1 MMYDI
6 GCVGTPKRI
15 YDRLRGHT
23 SCIRFGAPIHH
34 RLTNYAALFFLLFLT
49 SCLSTK
55 QLEGNKYLLTA
66 QNVRGSRSIP
76 TDELESLIPQKTN
89 RRILG
94 LPITPALWF
103 YRFGQQSYNREAAL
117 RNLQE
122 KTSEFDSLS
131 DQLTDSA
138 NVNSDT
144 DVRLRKLNRRYARQL
159 NRLRLRAEEGNWL
172 MRSLGEP
179 PSYFSE
185 ADARTNALKIREYVT
200 NKGFLNAQTTYRL
213 DTLLRRQIRV
223 NYVVTEN
230 NPFYIRTVDYEI
242 ADPRIDSIVR
252 QLLNK
257 SALRTGI
264 RFDVNNLA
272 TERIRIESLLR
283 DRGYYGF
290 SRQYVRATDVDTT
303 RRFMRVSGQD
313 SLQRSLDLYVQILNP
328 PGKSAHPVYTFGG
341 VTVRI
346 DGSQEAGAAGPVPAT
361 ISLADTTRQNG
372 IAYLRN
378 GRDISTRLLDSKIR
392 IRPGTLY
399 SQFDYRDTQRQLFLL
414 NQFKFVNVNFTD
426 TTNRRLQTLIT
437 ASPLDKYEYSFEGG
451 LFVLYQ
457 NQSSYP
463 GPFANL
469 TFRVRNLFGG
479 LETLETSVRYGFE
492 AQTGFSNSTTTDAS
506 RAYRATEIGVT
517 TSLIFPQI
525 LFPGGVRFRFTP
537 YAPRTQV
544 SLGFTNTRRPDFQ
557 RSLLRATMAYN
568 WQSSPAR
575 QFSFLI
581 ADINLINAGQGGNDT
596 ISNQFEELLNRDQA
610 LGGTLFRS
618 FRRSFASG
626 VSMAYTYNT
635 NVIGQNRRANFLRAI
650 VESGGTTLNLFSNR
664 QVQRF
669 FNPQGTDSTGLQY
682 YKYLRFS
689 VDYRHYIPLRSR
701 TTLAFR
707 INTGLVYGYG
717 ANGGPAPYE
726 KLFFAG
732 GSNSIRAWLPRRLG
746 PGSAFPQ
753 PSTNKPGQPAISSDA
768 DREGQLLY
776 TFEKPGDILIEGS
789 AELRGRLFKLV
800 ADVDGAIFIDA
811 GNVWQL
817 PGKGSAPGSE
827 FRFSSFVPQIAVGT
841 GVGLRLNFSF
851 FIIRF
856 DGGIKV
862 WDPAR
867 QYVNSEGMAIDDR
880 FILPKFSFSKL
891 SKGPNPLVVN
901 FGIGYPF

>member
-6 GCVGTPKRI
+6 GCIGTPKRI
-15 YDRLRGHT
+15 YDRLRSFT
-23 SCIRFGAPIHH
+23 SASTYRCIRFGVPIPHIVT
-34 RLTNYAALFFLLFLT
+34 RYVAFFTLLTLS

-76 TDELESLIPQKTN
+76 TDELESLIPQKPN
-89 RRILG
+89 RRVLG
-94 LPITPALWF
+94 LPITPPLWL
-103 YRFGQQSYNREAAL
+103 YRLGQQSYNREAAIRSL
-117 RNLQE
+117 AE
-122 KTSEFDSLS
+122 KTTEFDSLS
-131 DQLTDSA
+131 NQLTDSA
-138 NVNSDT
+138 NVTGDT
-144 DVRLRKLNRRYARQL
+144 DARLRTLNRRYGRQL
-159 NRLRLRAEEGNWL
+159 NRLRLRAEQGNWL

-185 ADARTNALKIREYVT
+185 ADARANAVKIREYVA
-200 NKGFLNAQTTYRL
+200 NKGFLNAQTIYRL
-213 DTLLRRQIRV
+213 DTLLQRQIRV
-223 NYVVTEN
+223 NYLITEN
-230 NPFYIRTVDYEI
+230 EPFYIRSVDYEI
-242 ADPRIDSIVR
+242 ADPRVDSIVR
-252 QLLNK
+252 QSLTN
-257 SALRTGI
+257 SVLRTGT
-264 RFDVNNLA
+264 RFAIDNLA
-272 TERIRIESLLR
+272 AERIRIESLLR

-303 RRFMRVSGQD
+303 RRFMRVPGQD

-341 VTVRI
+341 VTVRV
-346 DGSQEAGAAGPVPAT
+346 DGNPDAGVGGPVPASV
-361 ISLADTTRQNG
+361 SLNDTTRRNG
-372 IAYLRN
+372 IAYLLN

-392 IRPGTLY
+392 MRPGTLY

-437 ASPLDKYEYSFEGG
+437 TSPLDKYEYTFEGG

-492 AQTGFSNSTTTDAS
+492 YQTGFNTNTSTI
-506 RAYRATEIGVT
+506 AYRATEIGVT

-525 LFPGGVRFRFTP
+525 LFPGQLRFRFSP

-568 WQSSPAR
+568 WQTSPAK

-581 ADINLINAGQGGNDT
+581 ADINLINAGSGFNPDISQQFQDSLNSDQG
-596 ISNQFEELLNRDQA
+596 R
-610 LGGTLFRS
+610 GGTLFRS

-635 NVIGQNRRANFLRAI
+635 NVVGQNRRANFLRA
-650 VESGGTTLNLFSNR
+650 VAESGGTTLNLFSS
-664 QVQRF
+664 QQLQRL

-689 VDYRHYIPLRSR
+689 VDYRHYIPLRPH

-707 INTGLVYGYG
+707 VNTGLVYGYG
-717 ANGGPAPYE
+717 PNGGPAPYE

-746 PGSAFPQ
+746 PGAQ
-753 PSTNKPGQPAISSDA
+753 TPSLTTDPNRAGQF
-768 DREGQLLY
+768 LY
-776 TFEKPGDILIEGS
+776 TFERPGDILIESS

-817 PGKGSAPGSE
+817 AGNTVSPESV
-827 FRFSSFVPQIAVGT
+827 FRFNSFVPQIAVGT

-867 QYVNSEGMAIDDR
+867 RYVNSEGMAVDDR
-880 FILPKFSFSKL
+880 FILPQFSLRKL
-891 SKGPNPLVVN
+891 SKGPNPLVIN

>member
-1 MMYDI
+1 MYDI
-6 GCVGTPKRI
+6 RNRAHHWMRSPA
-15 YDRLRGHT
+15 
-23 SCIRFGAPIHH
+23 SCSLHH
-34 RLTNYAALFFLLFLT
+34 IVIKLAVALSLT
-49 SCLSTK
+49 SCLNTK
-55 QLEGNKYLLTA
+55 QLEGNKHLLTA
-66 QNVRGSRSIP
+66 QNVRGNQSISA
-76 TDELESLIPQKTN
+76 DELESLIPQKPN
-89 RRILG
+89 RRLLG

-103 YRFGQQSYNREAAL
+103 YRLGQQSYDRETAI
-117 RNLQE
+117 RNLAE
-122 KTSEFDSLS
+122 KTAEFDRISE
-131 DQLTDSA
+131 QVTDSA
-138 NVNSDT
+138 SVNSDT
-144 DVRLRKLNRRYARQL
+144 DGRLRKLNRRYARQL

-185 ADARTNALKIREYVT
+185 ADARANAVKIREYVAD
-200 NKGFLNAQTTYRL
+200 KGFLTAQATYRL

-223 NYVVTEN
+223 NYLVTEN
-230 NPFYIRTVDYEI
+230 EPFFVRTVTYEV
-242 ADPRIDSIVR
+242 ADPRIDSLVR
-252 QLLNK
+252 QSLAK
-257 SALRTGI
+257 SALRTGT
-264 RFDVNNLA
+264 RFDLGNLA
-272 TERIRIESLLR
+272 TERVRIETLLR

-303 RRFMRVSGQD
+303 RRFMRVPGRD
-313 SLQRSLDLYVQILNP
+313 SLQRSLDIYVQILNP
-328 PGKSAHPVYTFGG
+328 PGKSAHPIYTFGG

-346 DGSQEAGAAGPVPAT
+346 DGSQDAGAGGPVPPIGALT
-361 ISLADTTRQNG
+361 DTTYQSS
-372 IAYLRN
+372 ITYLLN

-399 SQFDYRDTQRQLFLL
+399 SQAIYRDTQRQLFLL

-426 TTNRRLQTLIT
+426 TTNRLLQTLIT
-437 ASPLDKYEYSFEGG
+437 ASPLDKYEYTFEGG

-457 NQSSYP
+457 QSSSYP

-492 AQTGFSNSTTTDAS
+492 YQTGFNTSTSTKP
-506 RAYRATEIGVT
+506 YRATEIGVT

-525 LFPGGVRFRFTP
+525 LFPGRLRFRFSP

-568 WQSSPAR
+568 WQTSPTR

-581 ADINLINAGQGGNDT
+581 ADVNLINAGSGREPEVSQ
-596 ISNQFEELLNRDQA
+596 QFQA
-610 LGGTLFRS
+610 LLDTNRLQGGTLFRS

-635 NVIGQNRRANFLRAI
+635 NVIGQNRRANFLRA
-650 VESGGTTLNLFSNR
+650 VAESGGTTLNLFSNR
-664 QVQRF
+664 QLQQI
-669 FNPQGTDSTGLQY
+669 FNPQNTDSTGLQY
-682 YKYLRFS
+682 YKYVRLNI
-689 VDYRHYIPLRSR
+689 DYRHYIPLRPR

-707 INTGLVYGYG
+707 VNTGLVYGYG
-717 ANGGPAPYE
+717 PNGGPAPYE

-753 PSTNKPGQPAISSDA
+753 FSTTSPGQPATSTED
-768 DREGQLLY
+768 DRKGQFLY
-776 TFEKPGDILIEGS
+776 TFEKPGDLLIEGS

-817 PGKGSAPGSE
+817 PGKGTAPGSE

-851 FIIRF
+851 IIIRF

-867 QYVNSEGMAIDDR
+867 QYVDSEGTAIDDR
-880 FILPKFSFSKL
+880 FILPKFSLGKL
-891 SKGPNPLVVN
+891 SKGVNPLVVN

>member
-1 MMYDI
+1 MKNTAY
-6 GCVGTPKRI
+6 GRRRI
-15 YDRLRGHT
+15 HY
-23 SCIRFGAPIHH
+23 C
-34 RLTNYAALFFLLFLT
+34 LFIILHSSFIISFT

-55 QLEGNKYLLTA
+55 QLEGDKYLLTA
-66 QNVRGSRSIP
+66 QSVRGSRSIP
-76 TDELESLIPQKTN
+76 ADEIEGLLPQNPN
-89 RRILG
+89 RRVLG
-94 LPITPALWF
+94 LPLTPALWF
-103 YRFGQQSYNREAAL
+103 YRLGQQSYNREAAI
-117 RNLQE
+117 RNLAE
-122 KTSEFDSLS
+122 KTAEFDRLS
-131 DQLTDSA
+131 EQLTDSA
-138 NVNSDT
+138 SVSRDA
-144 DVRLRKLNRRYARQL
+144 DARLRQLNRRYARQL
-159 NRLRLRAEEGNWL
+159 NRLRLRAEQGNWL

-185 ADARTNALKIREYVT
+185 ADARANVVKIREYVA

-223 NYVVTEN
+223 NYVITEN
-230 NPFYIRTVDYEI
+230 EPFYIRAVDYEV
-242 ADPRIDSIVR
+242 ADPRVDSIVR
-252 QLLNK
+252 QSLANSVLQ
-257 SALRTGI
+257 AGT
-264 RFDVNNLA
+264 RFDIDNLSA
-272 TERIRIESLLR
+272 ERVRIESLLR

-290 SRQYVRATDVDTT
+290 SRQFIRATDVDTT
-303 RRFMRVSGQD
+303 RRFVRVPGQD
-313 SLQRSLDLYVQILNP
+313 SLQRSLDLYVQVMNP
-328 PGKSAHPVYTFGG
+328 PGRTAHPVYTFGD

-346 DGSQEAGAAGPVPAT
+346 DGSQEAGVGLAVPAT
-361 ISLADTTRQNG
+361 GSLTDTTRQKG
-372 IAYLRN
+372 IAYLLN
-378 GRDISTRLLDSKIR
+378 GRDISTRLLDSKIK

-399 SQFDYRDTQRQLFLL
+399 SQFDYRNTQRQLFLL

-437 ASPLDKYEYSFEGG
+437 ASPLDKYEYTFEGG

-457 NQSSYP
+457 QQSSYP

-492 AQTGFSNSTTTDAS
+492 FQTGFNDATTAGTL

-525 LFPGGVRFRFTP
+525 LFPSRLRFLFSP
-537 YAPRTQV
+537 YNPRTQIG
-544 SLGFTNTRRPDFQ
+544 LGFTNTRRPDFQ

-568 WQSSPAR
+568 WQTTPAK

-581 ADINLINAGQGGNDT
+581 ADINLINAGRGANDT
-596 ISNQFEELLNRDQA
+596 ISNQFQTLLDRDQA

-618 FRRSFASG
+618 FRRSFASS
-626 VSMAYTYNT
+626 VSLAYTHNT
-635 NVIGQNRRANFLRAI
+635 NVIGQNRRANFLRAV

-664 QVQRF
+664 QLQQF

-689 VDYRHYIPLRSR
+689 VDYRHYVPLRPR

-717 ANGGPAPYE
+717 PNGGPAPYE

-746 PGSAFPQ
+746 PGSQSP
-753 PSTNKPGQPAISSDA
+753 PLTTDPDRVGQF
-768 DREGQLLY
+768 LY

-800 ADVDGAIFIDA
+800 ADVDGALFIDA

-817 PGKGSAPGSE
+817 PGKGATPESE
-827 FRFSSFVPQIAVGT
+827 FRFSSFIPQLAVGT

-867 QYVNSEGMAIDDR
+867 QYIDREGMAVDDR
-880 FILPKFSFSKL
+880 FILPQFSLRRL